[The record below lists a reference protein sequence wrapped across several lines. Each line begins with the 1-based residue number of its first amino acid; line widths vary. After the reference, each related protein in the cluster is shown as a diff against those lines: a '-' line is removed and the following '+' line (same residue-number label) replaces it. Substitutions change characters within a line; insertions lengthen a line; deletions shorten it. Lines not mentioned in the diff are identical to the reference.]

1 MSQPLDFEQPIRAL
15 QEKITE
21 LKRIAETQKID
32 LSEEIRGLEER
43 ADRLTQEIFASLTP
57 WQRVLLARHPQRPLA
72 EDYMKAF
79 CTEVVELHG
88 DRCFRDDK
96 AILTAFATVDGV
108 RMLMVATRRGKTIE
122 ERNAYNYGMP
132 HPEGYRKAIL
142 KMKLAERLGL
152 PVVVLINTPG
162 AYPGVGAEERGQ
174 AMAIAENLREMSRLT
189 VPVLCVIVGE
199 GFSGGAL
206 GIGVGDRLIMQENT
220 VYSVISPEGCAA
232 ILWKD
237 RAKAPEAAHAL
248 KLTAKDLHDLGIV
261 DEIVPEPSGGG
272 HVDPAK
278 TAEFLKGAILRNVRA
293 LLRVP
298 AKQLVEERY
307 EKYRRIGEYFEGAE
321 EALYTSSRR
330 AR

>member
-237 RAKAPEAAHAL
+237 RAKAPEAAQAL